1 VRSWAWENVW
11 LVFSITSLVV
21 LPWVLALSLVDHLLN
36 LYATLPFSVLVLP
49 FAMGMGWGV
58 AQILFGISVQRLGL
72 ALAYAVIVGL
82 GAVLGTLVP
91 FFARI
96 EYGQGSPHSRVG
108 SRRCGIDDSW
118 HLPDHLG
125 WTNSRS

>member
-1 VRSWAWENVW
+1 MEEPVVAGVALTLLAGVMSGNCMLPLKFVRSWAWENVW

-36 LYATLPFSVLVLP
+36 LYATLPFSVFVLP

-72 ALAYAVIVGL
+72 ARALCRYCG
-82 GAVLGTLVP
+82 P
-91 FFARI
+91 
-96 EYGQGSPHSRVG
+96 
-108 SRRCGIDDSW
+108 RRG
-118 HLPDHLG
+118 
-125 WTNSRS
+125 